1 MQNHDF
7 VLSVFKPVLRISLFF
22 VVRAPVYTGAFMYL
36 FSSSQAHSL
45 YDPHAFRGSS

>member
-22 VVRAPVYTGAFMYL
+22 VVRAPVYTGAFKYFVRRADFL
-36 FSSSQAHSL
+36 VVQHVFVFIQ
-45 YDPHAFRGSS
+45 

>member
-22 VVRAPVYTGAFMYL
+22 VVRAPVYTGAFNYL
-36 FSSSQAHSL
+36 VRRADFLVVQHV
-45 YDPHAFRGSS
+45 FVFIQ